1 MQSSKGN
8 AIPAWALAV
17 AAGFTASLGFFAVDA
32 SRIIREALTPSLGE
46 IIRFIPSHEPSDGSH
61 SQVSATVVASLLG
74 GPTDRICVL
83 SAREMSASGGS
94 MVIEA
99 RVREAAAYVVHW
111 AGGATSQGNADCGR
125 SAELML
131 SAKDLTALIWASSPR
146 ISPTGM
152 LATAG

>member
-1 MQSSKGN
+1 MQPSKRN
-8 AIPAWALAV
+8 AMPAWVLA
-17 AAGFTASLGFFAVDA
+17 AAAAFTVSLGFFAIDA
-32 SRIIREALTPSLGE
+32 SRVIREALTPSLGE
-46 IIRFIPSHEPSDGSH
+46 IIQFTPSPQRNDGSH
-61 SQVSATVVASLLG
+61 APVSATVLASLFG
-74 GPTDRICVL
+74 GPTHRTCLL
-83 SAREMSASGGS
+83 SPREMSAGGGS

-111 AGGATSQGNADCGR
+111 AGGATSQEGSDCGH
-125 SAELML
+125 SAELMV